1 MPHATKKERSTGTL
15 ADRAYRLLKHGILRG
30 EFPEGGFLDES
41 AILSRYSIGRTPFR
55 EACNRL
61 HNEQLLEVVPRRGY
75 LVPELSFRAVR
86 DLLET
91 RIMIEGVAAELA
103 ALRAEAADIA
113 ALETHY
119 KEALNAARG
128 GSVLDALIE
137 ANQKFHLQI
146 ARMTRNRELES
157 VLRGLLER
165 STRLVYLAA
174 SGSKA
179 VPRDIETLLK
189 PIVEAIR
196 KKDTTAAHNAVVA
209 DITHG
214 QLNAL
219 GRDVWGAASGVRRN
233 GFLLESARLRDA
245 RQQVDFPKTSGGTLE
260 AATVLPGSLR
270 ATKSRAKRMSREKI
284 RETRHTM

>member
-1 MPHATKKERSTGTL
+1 MGGPRKVMPRTKKTERAGATL
-15 ADRAYRLLKHGILRG
+15 AERAYRLLKHGILRG
-30 EFPEGGFLDES
+30 EFPEGSFLAES

-61 HNEQLLEVVPRRGY
+61 HNEQLLAVVPRRGY

-91 RIMIEGVAAELA
+91 RIMIEGIAAELA
-103 ALRAEAADIA
+103 ALRSEPAEIET
-113 ALETHY
+113 LEKHY
-119 KEALNAARG
+119 KEALQAARAPAG
-128 GSVLDALIE
+128 LDALIE

-146 ARMTRNRELES
+146 ARMTQNTELETF
-157 VLRGLLER
+157 LRGLLER

-189 PIVEAIR
+189 PIVDAIR
-196 KKDTTAAHNAVVA
+196 KRDPAAAHNAVVA

-219 GRDVWGAASGVRRN
+219 GRDVWRGSVPNGARH
-233 GFLLESARLRDA
+233 
-245 RQQVDFPKTSGGTLE
+245 
-260 AATVLPGSLR
+260 
-270 ATKSRAKRMSREKI
+270 KI
-284 RETRHTM
+284 